1 MSIYSR
7 LAPSLLVPALALFG
21 SNSSAHAAPQ
31 SRINRSVNDSDRA
44 AVHETI
50 PLRARRATDIGET
63 PAGRMLSSVSLH
75 FNMTAAQQAD
85 LNQLLVDQQNPASP
99 YYHQWLTPEQFGARF
114 GLSASDLS
122 TVKSWLS
129 NHGLM
134 IGPVAPSLN
143 YITVSGTVAQ
153 IESAFGTSIHSFSEN
168 GQSHISNIT
177 DPTLPSVIAGIVG
190 DISGL
195 NDFKLRSRAA
205 VRPQFTSS
213 ISGGHYMAP
222 GDLFSIY
229 DINPL
234 IQSGIKGDGV
244 TVAVMGQTDISTTD
258 VDAFRSASGLPAR
271 TSANFTIRLIPGP
284 DPGTVS
290 GDVDEAQLDVEWA
303 NATAPNSNI
312 LYVNS
317 GTNNGVMDSLI
328 YTITNRL
335 APIISISYGACEV
348 AWGQSNL
355 NTFNQYFQQANA
367 QGMTIVGPAGDSGAT
382 DCDYQLA
389 SATQGLAV
397 DFPASSPFVT
407 AAGGTMFNEGS
418 GTYWGGTNNNYS
430 GSALGY
436 IPETVWN
443 ESNSTGLAST
453 GGGVSSY
460 FSKPA
465 WQVGT
470 GVPADLSR
478 DIPDISLNAA
488 SQHDGYLFC
497 SRGSCTNG
505 YRNAASNLN
514 VVGGTSVSAP
524 VFAGMLALLEQKL
537 AATGG
542 LGNVNPMIY
551 GLANGTSYG
560 SVFHDVTS
568 GNNNST
574 CVVGTQ
580 DCPSGGSIGY
590 SAGTGYDLATG
601 WGSLDVAN
609 FVNSWSQATPTGI
622 GGSKDLDCSQGT
634 KQCIITGTTI
644 STNTPTCGNSSGTVS
659 LTINVSNGTSTI
671 SGIPAG
677 TVQIL
682 VDNKVISDPAS
693 LVTLNSNGSASYTLN
708 TSSISSGGHTIS
720 AVYSGNSTF
729 AGSKGALVIDVV
741 SSSKPDFSLTPC
753 QATTSARSGSTATG
767 VTLTLAPSNGFTGTV
782 NLTATADTPF
792 ASQFAFSVNPVN
804 ITGATGFTTVLTISA
819 FQSSARTTNTLN
831 VAERRHPS
839 QHIPGYAAGSGATLA
854 CALLFVAPRRR
865 RWGALLAVVVSVSAF
880 AASGC
885 GSASSSGGSSSTTTP
900 PVVTNAT
907 PGTYNVTITAVAG
920 TLVHS
925 TVVTLTVQ

>member
-1 MSIYSR
+1 MSISSR
-7 LAPSLLVPALALFG
+7 LAPRLLVPALALFG
-21 SNSSAHAAPQ
+21 ATSFAHAATQ
-31 SRINRSVNDSDRA
+31 SRINRAVSDSDHAPVR
-44 AVHETI
+44 ETI
-50 PLRARRATDIGET
+50 PLRARRATDIGEA

-85 LNQLLVDQQNPASP
+85 LNQLLIDQQNPASP
-99 YYHQWLTPEQFGARF
+99 HYHQWLTPEQFGARF
-114 GLSASDLS
+114 GLSTSDLAI
-122 TVKSWLS
+122 VKSWLS
-129 NHGLM
+129 SHGLT
-134 IGPVAPSLN
+134 IGAVAPSLN

-153 IESAFGTSIHSFSEN
+153 IESVFGTSIHSFSEN

-213 ISGGHYMAP
+213 ISGGHFMAP
-222 GDLFSIY
+222 GDLFTIY

-234 IQSGIKGDGV
+234 IQSGIKGDGI
-244 TVAVMGQTDISTTD
+244 TVAVMGQTDISTAD

-271 TSANFTIRLIPGP
+271 TSSNFIIRLIPGP

-303 NATAPNSNI
+303 NAAAPNSNI

-335 APIISISYGACEV
+335 APIITISYGACEV

-367 QGMTIVGPAGDSGAT
+367 QGTTIVGPAGDSGAT

-389 SATQGLAV
+389 TATQGLAV

-418 GTYWGGTNNNYS
+418 GTYWSGTNNNYS

-470 GVPADLSR
+470 GVPADFSR

-497 SRGSCTNG
+497 SRGSCTSG
-505 YRNAASNLN
+505 YRNASSNLN

-524 VFAGMLALLEQKL
+524 VFAGMIALLEQKL

-568 GNNNST
+568 GNDNST

-580 DCPSGGSIGY
+580 DCPNGGGIGY
-590 SAGTGYDLATG
+590 SAGTGFDLATG

-634 KQCIITGTTI
+634 KQCIITGTTV
-644 STNTPTCGNSSGTVS
+644 STSAPICGSSSGSVAV
-659 LTINVSNGTSTI
+659 TINVSNGTS
-671 SGIPAG
+671 SGGIPAG

-682 VDNKVISDPAS
+682 VDNKVLSDPAS
-693 LVTLNSNGSASYTLN
+693 LVTLNSNGSATYTLN
-708 TSSISSGGHTIS
+708 TSAISSGGHTVS

-741 SSSKPDFSLTPC
+741 SNSQPDFSLTPC
-753 QATTSARSGSTATG
+753 QAATSARSGTTASG
-767 VTLTLAPSNGFTGTV
+767 VTLTLTPSKGFTGTV

-792 ASQFAFSVNPVN
+792 ASQFTFSVNPVN
-804 ITGATGFTTVLTISA
+804 ITTASAVTTVLTISA
-819 FQSSARTTNTLN
+819 FQSNARTTNALN
-831 VAERRHPS
+831 VAERRNAS
-839 QHIPGYAAGSGATLA
+839 RHIPWYATGSGAALA
-854 CALLFVAPRRR
+854 CALLFTIPRRS

-880 AASGC
+880 TASGC
-885 GSASSSGGSSSTTTP
+885 GSGSSPSGSSSTTT

-907 PGTYNVTITAVAG
+907 PGTYNVTVTAVAG

-925 TVVTLTVQ
+925 SVVTLTVQ

>member
-1 MSIYSR
+1 MSISSR
-7 LAPSLLVPALALFG
+7 LAPRLLVPALALLG
-21 SNSSAHAAPQ
+21 SASFAHPAPQ
-31 SRINRSVNDSDRA
+31 TRINRAVSDSDRA
-44 AVHETI
+44 PVNETI
-50 PLRARRATDIGET
+50 PLRARRATDMGEA

-75 FNMTAAQQAD
+75 FNMTPAQQAD
-85 LNQLLVDQQNPASP
+85 LNQLLIDQQNPASP
-99 YYHQWLTPEQFGARF
+99 HYHQWLTPEQFGARF
-114 GLSASDLS
+114 GLSTSDLA

-129 NHGLM
+129 SRGLT
-134 IGPVAPSLN
+134 IGAVAPSLN

-153 IESAFGTSIHSFSEN
+153 IENAFGTSIHSFSEN
-168 GQSHISNIT
+168 GQSHISNTT
-177 DPTLPSVIAGIVG
+177 DPTLPSVIAGVVG

-213 ISGGHYMAP
+213 ISGGHFMAP
-222 GDLFSIY
+222 GDLFTIY
-229 DINPL
+229 DTNPL
-234 IQSGIKGDGV
+234 IQSGIKGDGI
-244 TVAVMGQTDISTTD
+244 TVAVMGQTDISTVD
-258 VDAFRSASGLPAR
+258 VDAFRSASGLPVC
-271 TSANFTIRLIPGP
+271 TSSNFTIKLIPGP

-303 NATAPNSNI
+303 NAAAPNSNI

-367 QGMTIVGPAGDSGAT
+367 QGTTIVGPAGDSGAT

-389 SATQGLAV
+389 TATQGLAV

-418 GTYWGGTNNNYS
+418 GTYWSGTNNNYS

-524 VFAGMLALLEQKL
+524 VFAGILALLEQKV

-551 GLANGTSYG
+551 GLANSSSYN
-560 SVFHDVTS
+560 SVFHDVTG

-580 DCPSGGSIGY
+580 DCPNGGSIGY
-590 SAGTGYDLATG
+590 SAGAGYDLATG

-609 FVNSWSQATPTGI
+609 LVNSWSQATPTGI

-634 KQCIITGTTI
+634 KQCIITATAV
-644 STNTPTCGNSSGTVS
+644 STSAPICGGSSGSMT
-659 LTINVSNGTSTI
+659 LTINVSNGTAA
-671 SGIPAG
+671 GGVPAG

-682 VDNKVISDPAS
+682 VDNKVLSDSAS
-693 LVTLNSNGSASYTLN
+693 LLTLNSNGSATYTLN
-708 TSSISSGGHTIS
+708 TSSISSGGHTVS
-720 AVYSGNSTF
+720 AVYSGSTTF
-729 AGSKGALVIDVV
+729 AGSKGALVVDVV
-741 SSSKPDFSLTPC
+741 SNSKPDFSLTPC
-753 QATTSARSGSTATG
+753 QATTSARSGSTASG
-767 VTLTLAPSNGFTGTV
+767 VTLTLMPSNGFTGTV

-792 ASQFAFSVNPVN
+792 ASQFTFSVNPVN
-804 ITGATGFTTVLTISA
+804 ITTATGVTTVFTISA
-819 FQSSARTTNTLN
+819 FQSSAKTTNALD
-831 VAERRHPS
+831 VAERRNASHLPW
-839 QHIPGYAAGSGATLA
+839 YTAGSGVTLA
-854 CALLFVAPRRR
+854 CALLFIVPRRR
-865 RWGALLAVVVSVSAF
+865 RWGALLAVIVSVSAF
-880 AASGC
+880 TASGC
-885 GSASSSGGSSSTTTP
+885 GSGSSSAGSSGSTT

-907 PGTYNVTITAVAG
+907 PGTYNVTVTAVSGA
-920 TLVHS
+920 LVHS

>member
-1 MSIYSR
+1 MSISSR
-7 LAPSLLVPALALFG
+7 LAPRFLVPALALFG
-21 SNSSAHAAPQ
+21 STFPAYAAPQ
-31 SRINRSVNDSDRA
+31 SRINRAISDSDRA
-44 AVHETI
+44 AVRETI
-50 PLRARRATDIGET
+50 PLRARRATDMGEA
-63 PAGRMLSSVSLH
+63 PAGHMLSSVSLH

-85 LNQLLVDQQNPASP
+85 LNQLLIDQQNPSSP
-99 YYHQWLTPEQFGARF
+99 HYHQWLTPEQFGARF
-114 GLSASDLS
+114 GLSTSDLA

-129 NHGLM
+129 SRGLT
-134 IGPVAPSLN
+134 IGAVAPSLN

-153 IESAFGTSIHSFSEN
+153 IESAFGTTIHSLSEN
-168 GQSHISNIT
+168 GQSHISNIS

-205 VRPQFTSS
+205 VQPRFTSS

-229 DINPL
+229 DVNPL
-234 IQSGIKGDGV
+234 IQSGIKGDGI
-244 TVAVMGQTDISTTD
+244 TVAIMGQTDISTAD
-258 VDAFRSASGLPAR
+258 VDAFRTASGLPAR
-271 TSANFTIRLIPGP
+271 TSSNFAIRLIPGP

-303 NATAPNSNI
+303 NAAAPNSNI

-367 QGMTIVGPAGDSGAT
+367 QGTTIVGPAGDSGAT

-389 SATQGLAV
+389 TATQGLAV

-418 GTYWGGTNNNYS
+418 GTYWSGTNNNYS

-478 DIPDISLNAA
+478 DVPDISLNAA

-551 GLANGTSYG
+551 GLANSSSYSG
-560 SVFHDVTS
+560 VFHDVTG

-574 CVVGTQ
+574 CVVGTR
-580 DCPSGGSIGY
+580 DCPNGGSIGY
-590 SAGTGYDLATG
+590 SAGFGYDLATG

-609 FVNSWSQATPTGI
+609 FVNSWSQATPTGV

-634 KQCIITGTTI
+634 KQCIITGTTV
-644 STNTPTCGNSSGTVS
+644 SSSAPVCGSSSGSVT
-659 LTINVSNGTSTI
+659 LTINVSNGTS
-671 SGIPAG
+671 SGGIPAG

-682 VDNKVISDPAS
+682 VDNKVLSDPAS
-693 LVTLNSNGSASYTLN
+693 LISLNANGSATYTLN
-708 TSSISSGGHTIS
+708 TASITSGGHTVS

-741 SSSKPDFSLTPC
+741 SNSKPDFSLTPC
-753 QATTSARSGSTATG
+753 QATSSARSGSSATG
-767 VTLTLAPSNGFTGTV
+767 VTLTLTPSNGFTGTV

-792 ASQFAFSVNPVN
+792 ASQFTFSANPVS
-804 ITGATGFTTVLTISA
+804 ITTASASTTVLTISA
-819 FQSSARTTNTLN
+819 FQSNARTTNALN
-831 VAERRHPS
+831 VAGRRGF
-839 QHIPGYAAGSGATLA
+839 QHFSWEAASSGLTLA
-854 CALLFVAPRRR
+854 CTLLFTTPRRR
-865 RWGALLAVVVSVSAF
+865 RWGVLLAVIVSVSAF
-880 AASGC
+880 TASGC
-885 GSASSSGGSSSTTTP
+885 GSGSSPSGSSNTTT

-907 PGTYNVTITAVAG
+907 PGTYNVTVTAVSG
-920 TLVHS
+920 TIVHS
-925 TVVTLTVQ
+925 TLVTLTVQ

>member
-1 MSIYSR
+1 M
-7 LAPSLLVPALALFG
+7 
-21 SNSSAHAAPQ
+21 
-31 SRINRSVNDSDRA
+31 
-44 AVHETI
+44 
-50 PLRARRATDIGET
+50 GEA

-75 FNMTAAQQAD
+75 FNMTDAQQAD
-85 LNQLLVDQQNPASP
+85 LNQLLNDQQNPASP
-99 YYHQWLTPEQFGARF
+99 HYHQWLTPEQFGARF
-114 GLSASDLS
+114 GLSSSDLA

-129 NHGLM
+129 SRGLT
-134 IGPVAPSLN
+134 IGTVAPSLN
-143 YITVSGTVAQ
+143 SITISGTVAQ
-153 IESAFGTSIHSFSEN
+153 IESAFGTNIHSFSEN
-168 GQSHISNIT
+168 GQTHIANIT
-177 DPTLPSVIAGIVG
+177 DPMLPSAIAGVVT
-190 DISGL
+190 DITGL

-213 ISGGHYMAP
+213 ISGGHFMAP
-222 GDLFSIY
+222 GDLFAIY

-234 IQSGIKGDGV
+234 IQSGIKGDGI
-244 TVAVMGQTDISTTD
+244 TVAVMGQTDISASD

-271 TSANFTIRLIPGP
+271 TPTNFIIKLIPGP

-303 NATAPNSNI
+303 NAAAPNSNI

-317 GTNNGVMDSLI
+317 GTNNAVMDSLI

-335 APIISISYGACEV
+335 APIVSISYGACEV

-367 QGMTIVGPAGDSGAT
+367 QGMTIVGPSGDSGAT

-389 SATQGLAV
+389 TAAQGLSI
-397 DFPASSPFVT
+397 DFPASSPYVT

-418 GTYWGGTNNNYS
+418 GTYWSGTNGSYS

-488 SQHDGYLFC
+488 SAHDGYLYC

-505 YRNAASNLN
+505 YRNSASNLN

-524 VFAGMLALLEQKL
+524 VFAGILALLEQKV

-551 GLANGTSYG
+551 GLANGASYS

-568 GNNNST
+568 GNNSST

-580 DCPSGGSIGY
+580 DCPNGGSIGY

-609 FVNSWSQATPTGI
+609 FVNSWSQAIPTGI
-622 GGSKDLDCSQGT
+622 GGSKNLDCSQGT
-634 KQCIITGTTI
+634 TQCIITSTTVAT
-644 STNTPTCGNSSGTVS
+644 TNPICGGSSGIT
-659 LTINVSNGTSTI
+659 LTINVSNGTS
-671 SGIPAG
+671 SGGGIPAG

-682 VDNKVISDPAS
+682 VDNKVLSDPAS
-693 LVTLNSNGSASYTLN
+693 LVTLNANGSATYTLN
-708 TSSISSGGHTIS
+708 TSSLPSGGHTVS
-720 AVYSGNSTF
+720 AVYSGNRTF

-741 SSSKPDFSLTPC
+741 SNSQPDFSLTPC
-753 QATTSARSGSTATG
+753 QAAVSARSGSTASG
-767 VTLTLAPSNGFTGTV
+767 VTLTLTPSKGFTGTV
-782 NLTATADTPF
+782 NLTATAETPF
-792 ASQFAFSVNPVN
+792 ASQFTFSVNPVN
-804 ITGATGFTTVLTISA
+804 ITTASGVTTTFTIAA
-819 FQSSARTTNTLN
+819 FQSSARTTSALD
-831 VAERRHPS
+831 VAARREPAR
-839 QHIPGYAAGSGATLA
+839 HIPWYAAGSGATLA
-854 CALLFVAPRRR
+854 CALLFIAPRRR
-865 RWGALLAVVVSVSAF
+865 RWAALLAVFVSVA
-880 AASGC
+880 AVTASGC
-885 GSASSSGGSSSTTTP
+885 GSGSSSGGSSSSTA

-907 PGTYNVTITAVAG
+907 KGTYNITVTAVSG
-920 TLVHS
+920 SLVHS
-925 TVVTLTVQ
+925 TVVTLTVTVP

>member
-1 MSIYSR
+1 MSISSR
-7 LAPSLLVPALALFG
+7 LAPRLLVPVLALFG
-21 SNSSAHAAPQ
+21 STTFAHAAPQ
-31 SRINRSVNDSDRA
+31 SRINRAVSDTDRA
-44 AVHETI
+44 PIRETI
-50 PLRARRATDIGET
+50 PLRARRATDLGEA

-75 FNMTAAQQAD
+75 FNMTDAQQAD
-85 LNQLLVDQQNPASP
+85 LNQLLIDQQNPASSH
-99 YYHQWLTPEQFGARF
+99 YHQWLTPEQFGARF
-114 GLSASDLS
+114 GLSSSDLA
-122 TVKSWLS
+122 TVRSWLS
-129 NHGLM
+129 SRGLT
-134 IGPVAPSLN
+134 IGTVAPSLN
-143 YITVSGTVAQ
+143 SIAVSGTVAQ
-153 IESAFGTSIHSFSEN
+153 IEGAFGTSIHSFSEN
-168 GQSHISNIT
+168 GQPHIANIT
-177 DPTLPSVIAGIVG
+177 DPTLPSVIAGVVT
-190 DISGL
+190 DITGL

-213 ISGGHYMAP
+213 ISGGHFMAP
-222 GDLFSIY
+222 GDLFAIY

-234 IQSGIKGDGV
+234 IQGGTKGDGI
-244 TVAVMGQTDISTTD
+244 TVAVMGQTDISTSD

-271 TSANFTIRLIPGP
+271 TATNFIMKLIPGP

-303 NATAPNSNI
+303 NAAAPNSNI

-367 QGMTIVGPAGDSGAT
+367 QGTTIVGPAGDSGAT

-389 SATQGLAV
+389 TATQGLSI
-397 DFPASSPFVT
+397 DFPASSPYVT

-418 GTYWGGTNNNYS
+418 GTYWSGTNGSYS

-453 GGGVSSY
+453 GGGVSAY
-460 FSKPA
+460 FSKPV

-488 SQHDGYLFC
+488 SAHDGYLFC

-551 GLANGTSYG
+551 GLANGTSYS

-568 GNNNST
+568 GNNSSI

-580 DCPSGGSIGY
+580 DCPNGGSIGY

-601 WGSLDVAN
+601 WGSLDIAN

-634 KQCIITGTTI
+634 KQCIITATAVTTSAPI
-644 STNTPTCGNSSGTVS
+644 CGGSSGS
-659 LTINVSNGTSTI
+659 IALTINVSNGTASG
-671 SGIPAG
+671 GIPAG

-682 VDNKVISDPAS
+682 VDNKVLSDSAS
-693 LVTLNSNGSASYTLN
+693 LITLNSNGSATYTLN
-708 TSSISSGGHTIS
+708 TSSIASGGHTVS
-720 AVYSGNSTF
+720 AIYSGNSTF
-729 AGSKGALVIDVV
+729 VGSKGALVIDVV
-741 SSSKPDFSLTPC
+741 SSSQQDFSLTPC
-753 QATTSARSGSTATG
+753 QAATSARSGSTASG
-767 VTLTLAPSNGFTGTV
+767 VTLTLTPSKGFTGTV

-792 ASQFAFSVNPVN
+792 ASQFTFSVNPVN
-804 ITGATGFTTVLTISA
+804 ITTANGVTTTFTISA
-819 FQSSARTTNTLN
+819 FQSSARTTSALDV
-831 VAERRHPS
+831 VARREASHHPS
-839 QHIPGYAAGSGATLA
+839 WYAAGSGATLA
-854 CALLFVAPRRR
+854 CALLFIAPRRR
-865 RWGALLAVVVSVSAF
+865 RWAALLAVFVSVAVVT
-880 AASGC
+880 ASGC
-885 GSASSSGGSSSTTTP
+885 GSGSSSGGSSSSTT

-907 PGTYNVTITAVAG
+907 PGTYNVTVTAVSG
-920 TLVHS
+920 NLVHS
-925 TVVTLTVQ
+925 AVVTLTVQ